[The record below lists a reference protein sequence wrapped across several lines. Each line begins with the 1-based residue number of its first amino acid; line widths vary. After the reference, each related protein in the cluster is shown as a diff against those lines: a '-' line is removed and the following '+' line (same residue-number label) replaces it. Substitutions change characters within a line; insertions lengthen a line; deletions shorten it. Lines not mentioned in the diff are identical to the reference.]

1 VFYFNTEPR
10 LKWNKISLAAKIILF
25 YFSSGSMLKWN
36 TKIKKKY
43 ITMEP
48 RLYVCAVVQK
58 LIRMNMPVAQDGSVH
73 FSTTLL
79 ALIRESLYIRMG
91 PGWCLVTFL

>member
-1 VFYFNTEPR
+1 
-10 LKWNKISLAAKIILF
+10 
-25 YFSSGSMLKWN
+25 
-36 TKIKKKY
+36 
-43 ITMEP
+43 MEP